1 RPGSDSIIPDNR
13 CFLESGGSAEIF
25 FVSEDQPVGAVIGTL
40 RIYGD
45 PSERGGNIVLR
56 LKELDSPVRI
66 IPGTKNL
73 TLTRR
78 LDKE

>member
-1 RPGSDSIIPDNR
+1 PDNR

-56 LKELDSPVRI
+56 LKELGQSCENYPRHQK
-66 IPGTKNL
+66 PYFNKTSGQ
-73 TLTRR
+73 
-78 LDKE
+78 